1 MYFHLEIRISHL
13 LFVIREHLLKKRMF
27 SFGHCPNYPLPPFRA
42 TCTSFFGR
50 QNRRFAR
57 MTEKIPIIMVTQQIP
72 HMTKSHH
79 GGNMSLIGEVGFCHR
94 HIPTIDNYDD
104 EVGLGVFV
112 DL

>member
-1 MYFHLEIRISHL
+1 MILIMIM
-13 LFVIREHLLKKRMF
+13 IMIMIMI
-27 SFGHCPNYPLPPFRA
+27 A
-42 TCTSFFGR
+42 
-50 QNRRFAR
+50 
-57 MTEKIPIIMVTQQIP
+57 IIMIIIMMAFRQIP

-112 DL
+112 DLWNKFNSSQTKV

>member
-1 MYFHLEIRISHL
+1 MTFAKFCLLPVETKDPVKSLMVHYKLVRI
-13 LFVIREHLLKKRMF
+13 IIIIIEMMMMA
-27 SFGHCPNYPLPPFRA
+27 FR
-42 TCTSFFGR
+42 
-50 QNRRFAR
+50 
-57 MTEKIPIIMVTQQIP
+57 QIP
-72 HMTKSHH
+72 HMKKSHH

>member
-1 MYFHLEIRISHL
+1 MPRRVKGEALKLCQEDSPYWRLSH
-13 LFVIREHLLKKRMF
+13 
-27 SFGHCPNYPLPPFRA
+27 S
-42 TCTSFFGR
+42 
-50 QNRRFAR
+50 
-57 MTEKIPIIMVTQQIP
+57 VTQQIP

>member
-1 MYFHLEIRISHL
+1 M
-13 LFVIREHLLKKRMF
+13 
-27 SFGHCPNYPLPPFRA
+27 A
-42 TCTSFFGR
+42 TCQSEVMMMKMMMAFR
-50 QNRRFAR
+50 
-57 MTEKIPIIMVTQQIP
+57 QIP

>member
-1 MYFHLEIRISHL
+1 MITVTMMIIIT
-13 LFVIREHLLKKRMF
+13 VTMMMIMA
-27 SFGHCPNYPLPPFRA
+27 FR
-42 TCTSFFGR
+42 
-50 QNRRFAR
+50 
-57 MTEKIPIIMVTQQIP
+57 QIP